1 MEVARQ
7 LSLNSPSAG
16 VDIVLFDIEDYGPPQ
31 DRQAYESTDFWGLG
45 SQFWSRNPHTTH
57 YSANFGILLDMV
69 GAPDA
74 QFPLEGFSMYYA
86 PDIGKKKFGK
96 LPVGLDTAIALYSTM
111 AVILPM
117 IIIL

>member
-1 MEVARQ
+1 
-7 LSLNSPSAG
+7 
-16 VDIVLFDIEDYGPPQ
+16 
-31 DRQAYESTDFWGLG
+31 
-45 SQFWSRNPHTTH
+45 
-57 YSANFGILLDMV
+57 MV